1 VLVKTT
7 TRRIG
12 SDEETSLSQSEG
24 MAAGT
29 TSPGFTRSYTY
40 NSPEDSGIKRRFEPQ
55 SLGFRYDGQTTTETQ
70 QPKSPTGKEYL
81 FCIFK

>member
-1 VLVKTT
+1 MKTT

-12 SDEETSLSQSEG
+12 SDEETSASQSEG

-40 NSPEDSGIKRRFEPQ
+40 NSPGDSGTKRRFEPQ
-55 SLGFRYDGQTTTETQ
+55 SLGFRYDGQTATGAQ
-70 QPKSPTGKEYL
+70 LPKSPTGKEY
-81 FCIFK
+81 